1 MRFDHVLAP
10 LGLVVFVSERNENC
24 KIFFFGSSITNLTQ
38 EEHLTVYTK
47 HCRRGAVVSVTR
59 TLLHF

>member
-1 MRFDHVLAP
+1 MRFDHALAP

-24 KIFFFGSSITNLTQ
+24 KIFFCSSITNLTQ
-38 EEHLTVYTK
+38 EEHLTLDAK
-47 HCRRGAVVSVTR
+47 HCRRGAVVSVTC